1 MNRGVKGNRRER
13 HGQWNYGSKGGK
25 AMAAINR
32 RYIDSGLDVGRVVE
46 VAGWVL
52 SRGKGRA
59 SITSLRGGRL
69 EAGWPHSLKSQE
81 GEFEGGGPCQ
91 CKYHR

>member
-1 MNRGVKGNRRER
+1 
-13 HGQWNYGSKGGK
+13 
-25 AMAAINR
+25 MAAINR
-32 RYIDSGLDVGRVVE
+32 RYIDSGLDVGRGVE

-81 GEFEGGGPCQ
+81 GEFEGGARANVSTTVNSLNYIASM
-91 CKYHR
+91 K